1 MTAVR
6 RRDTAPE
13 RLVRREVHALG
24 LRYFVD
30 RPPLP
35 HLRRRADLVFP
46 RLQIAVFV
54 DGCFWHGCE
63 LHRATPRANN
73 AWWRE
78 KLARTRRRDADTD
91 ARLREAGWE
100 VLRIWEHEEPNEVAR
115 TLKCMVEIR
124 RSAAE
129 PACSE

>member
-24 LRYFVD
+24 IRYFVD

-35 HLRRRADLVFP
+35 NLRRRADLVFP
-46 RLQIAVFV
+46 RLRIAVFV

-63 LHRATPRANN
+63 LHRTTPRTNN
-73 AWWRE
+73 AWWSE

-91 ARLREAGWE
+91 ARLRDAGWQ
-100 VLRIWEHEEPNEVAR
+100 VLRVWEHDEPIEVAR
-115 TLKCMVEIR
+115 RLQLIVAAR
-124 RSAAE
+124 RTEAAR
-129 PACSE
+129 PCSV